1 MELAKIRK
9 KESGEFLIKFS
20 GEFVKILSEIRVN
33 RTASERYLIPMR
45 LYESCSYRSI
55 LARFFN
61 FSVFDK
67 KEVLI
72 NCNSISPIETTIS
85 DILRYWKNSV
95 IQEDIS
101 IKIKPKRKVIK
112 GVEI

>member
-9 KESGEFLIKFS
+9 KESGEFLVKFS

-45 LYESCSYRSI
+45 LYRSCSYRNI

-67 KEVLI
+67 KEVI
-72 NCNSISPIETTIS
+72 ISCNSLSDIEITIS
-85 DILRYWKNSV
+85 DILKYWKRAV
-95 IQEDIS
+95 IKEDIA

-112 GVEI
+112 EVSI